1 MGSTGQVDSVA
12 GSREPE
18 SQLGGALE
26 GFSLGSE
33 YPRSEEDRTHQTREI
48 GQEGE
53 SREKEG
59 RGSRSQMMVTL
70 CRRKYPE
77 VIKWGE
83 ELLLT
88 WTSPK
93 EGTGAPSVESLRT
106 GQDRQEPQQHVSEA
120 VGLSWQGGWA
130 G

>member
-1 MGSTGQVDSVA
+1 
-12 GSREPE
+12 
-18 SQLGGALE
+18 
-26 GFSLGSE
+26 
-33 YPRSEEDRTHQTREI
+33 
-48 GQEGE
+48 
-53 SREKEG
+53 
-59 RGSRSQMMVTL
+59 MMVTL
-70 CRRKYPE
+70 CRRKSPE

-83 ELLLT
+83 ELLLA

-93 EGTGAPSVESLRT
+93 EGMGAPSVESLRT